1 MGAARSIAA
10 LFPRKAMHAVSL
22 SLVATALL
30 VVQDPVSA
38 QFTGRTLVAVLA
50 HADDETP
57 VGPILARYAR
67 EGTDVHVIV
76 VTDGAQG
83 GAYTSIPRGPELAR
97 VRAEEARCASNA
109 LAIHPPIPLGFPDG
123 KLGDYTTDPS
133 LLYRLAPRLAEVL
146 DSLRPDAV
154 ITWGPDGGT
163 GHPDHRLVHNIV
175 LQLARAGA
183 PGATERIFF
192 MYIPDEGMRAMNPQ
206 RSAPPL
212 LTPQSRYAS
221 VAVPFTPAD
230 LDAGRRAMEC
240 HQTQFTQETIARVFP
255 VMSQSWNGRIQLV
268 PFLPTAGEVSDIFR
282 E

>member
-1 MGAARSIAA
+1 MGAAIRIAA
-10 LFPRKAMHAVSL
+10 LFPRKAVHAVSL
-22 SLVATALL
+22 SLVTAMLL
-30 VVQDPVSA
+30 VTPDHAWA
-38 QFTGRTLVAVLA
+38 QAPGRTLVAVLA

-67 EGTDVHVIV
+67 EGAAVHVIV

-83 GAYTSIPRGPELAR
+83 GANTSIPRGPELAR

-109 LAIHPPIPLGFPDG
+109 LAIHPPILLGFPDG
-123 KLGDYTTDPS
+123 KLGDYTADPS

-192 MYIPDEGMRAMNPQ
+192 MYIPDEGMRSMNPQ
-206 RSAPPL
+206 RGAPPL
-212 LTPQSRYAS
+212 LTPQPRYAS
-221 VAVPFTPAD
+221 VAVAFTPAD

-268 PFLPTAGEVSDIFR
+268 PIFPTEREVSDIFR
-282 E
+282 